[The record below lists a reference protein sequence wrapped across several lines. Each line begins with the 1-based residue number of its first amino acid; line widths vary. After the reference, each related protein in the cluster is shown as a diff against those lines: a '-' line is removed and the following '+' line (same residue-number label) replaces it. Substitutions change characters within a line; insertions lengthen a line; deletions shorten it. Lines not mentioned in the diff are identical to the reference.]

1 MEHKHAGNQI
11 HWKLLNRKNYSQF
24 AFKVD
29 QKIIMIKIYSQKKLK
44 NSSTDK
50 ICDLHHPKKNKNH
63 PKALI
68 TAGEHIHSNI
78 KMEI

>member
-1 MEHKHAGNQI
+1 
-11 HWKLLNRKNYSQF
+11 
-24 AFKVD
+24 
-29 QKIIMIKIYSQKKLK
+29 MIKIYSQKKLK

-78 KMEI
+78 NMEI